1 MTAKLWKIAI
11 LLAVSTTVFSQQQ
24 SKLSGINV
32 IEIPNELRNKVGSGN
47 LIEIANEKSL
57 LSEEKGG
64 SFVYLR
70 VAIYLDQYP
79 SSEQLN
85 SFQSLGI
92 LCNESSWTPPLYD
105 HPYGFILA
113 EIPVNG
119 LIDAL
124 SLGFVKKI
132 DGAEQ
137 LSFPQNNESVKI
149 INADK
154 IWTHGWM
161 GEGVKVGILDS
172 GLDTDPLNPDLPST
186 IIKKDYSSYPTI
198 DDDVEN
204 HVTGHGTH
212 VTGSVLGRGT
222 LSVNNIGN
230 GGNPYQGVAPSANL
244 VFLKIGNDFN
254 AGASTYNM
262 TCALDAAVNI
272 YNVDVIS
279 MSYGLWDAYHD
290 GSSLLDQKVDWC
302 YSQGVP
308 VFLAA
313 GNDGSSARHYSGL
326 VAGNDSSDFIKV
338 NVVGAVA
345 NSSYLY
351 FNLVWQD
358 GLGVNNNLNYK
369 YYDETFQEISNV
381 YNFSQTEST
390 KGTESRYSK
399 SVFKLPAGNS
409 VYYLRIINYSP
420 NSQPFH
426 IYEKENNGKVSFDD
440 PDPFY
445 TILSPAT
452 ATYGFCVGAFTSREE
467 WVNYN
472 GSFYSSNEIQNEIAS
487 YSSRGPR
494 IDELQKPDILAPGS
508 AIISIRD
515 RDVLVSPNR
524 YWIDNDGNPGGDANY
539 YVMEGTSMAAP
550 QCAGAAALFLNKV
563 PDASP
568 SEVYDAIREYASLD
582 QFTGTVP
589 NSTYG
594 YGKLDIF
601 AAINSTSPLPVE
613 LKSFSA
619 VISDGIIVLSW
630 RTETEL
636 NNYGFQIERLQN
648 YNIEI
653 LPNWETI
660 GFVKGYGNSISPRDY
675 SFTDD
680 LTLTPD
686 LTHTLRYRL
695 KQIDNNGD
703 FEYSKIIEVDLGSPG
718 KFELSQN
725 YPNPFNPVT
734 TIRFSIPASPN
745 PSQGGASVKLIV
757 YNLLGEEVAVLV
769 NQALEAGVHT
779 VNFSVESVRAGLQ
792 SGVYIYKLESN
803 GFVQSKKMTLLK

>member
-1 MTAKLWKIAI
+1 MMIRLKKCVVLFLISSSIFA
-11 LLAVSTTVFSQQQ
+11 QQQ
-24 SKLSGINV
+24 FKLTVNDIIQIPQEFKSKIVSGDLIKIV
-32 IEIPNELRNKVGSGN
+32 SEKQLQLKSDPVGITSN
-47 LIEIANEKSL
+47 NT
-57 LSEEKGG
+57 
-64 SFVYLR
+64 VR
-70 VAIYLDQYP
+70 VALYLNQYP
-79 SSEQLN
+79 SAEQFN
-85 SFQSLGI
+85 SFQSLG
-92 LCNESSWTPPLYD
+92 LVCDENSWTPPLYD

-113 EIPVNG
+113 ELPVNK

-132 DGAEQ
+132 DEAEQ
-137 LSFPQNNESVKI
+137 LSYPQNNESDRI
-149 INADK
+149 INADELWAQG
-154 IWTHGWM
+154 WT

-186 IIKKDYSSYPTI
+186 IIKKDYSSYPTL

-222 LSVNNIGN
+222 LSVDNIGN
-230 GGNPYQGVAPSANL
+230 GGNSYKGVAPSANL

-262 TCALDAAVNI
+262 ICALDAAVNI
-272 YNVDVIS
+272 YDVNVIS

-313 GNDGSSARHYSGL
+313 GNDGSSARHYSGI
-326 VAGNDSSDFIKV
+326 VAGYDSTDFIKV
-338 NVVGAVA
+338 NVIGAVA

-369 YYDETFQEISNV
+369 YYDETFQEITNV
-381 YNFSQTEST
+381 YNFSQTESS

-399 SVFKLPAGNS
+399 SVFKLPAGNG

-420 NSQPFH
+420 NSQLFH
-426 IYEKENNGKVSFDD
+426 LYEKENNGKVKFDN
-440 PDPFY
+440 PDPSY
-445 TILSPAT
+445 TIVSPST

-472 GSFYSSNEIQNEIAS
+472 GSVYSNNEVQNEIAS

-494 IDELQKPDILAPGS
+494 IDGLQKPDILAPGS

-515 RDVLVSPNR
+515 RDVLTTPDL
-524 YWIDNDGNPGGDANY
+524 YWIDNDGNTVGDANY
-539 YVMEGTSMAAP
+539 YVMQGTSMAAP
-550 QCAGAAALFLNKV
+550 QCAGAAALFLSKY

-568 SEVYDAIREYASLD
+568 LDVYNALKSNATKD

-594 YGKLDIF
+594 YGKLDIY
-601 AAINSTSPLPVE
+601 AAVSSGSFFPVE
-613 LKSFSA
+613 LTSFSA
-619 VISDGIIVLSW
+619 NISGSNVNLQW
-630 RTETEL
+630 NTATEI
-636 NNYGFQIERLQN
+636 NNYGFEVQRSSKTD
-648 YNIEI
+648 
-653 LPNWETI
+653 NWEVI
-660 GFVKGYGNSISPRDY
+660 GFVEGHGNSNSPKNY

-680 LTLTPD
+680 KVVASGKYL
-686 LTHTLRYRL
+686 YRL
-695 KQIDNNGD
+695 KQIDNDGSFEFSKTVEID
-703 FEYSKIIEVDLGSPG
+703 FSVPMEIN
-718 KFELSQN
+718 LSQN
-725 YPNPFNPVT
+725 YPNPFNPST
-734 TIRFSIPASPN
+734 TISFSLLESGNVSLKIFN
-745 PSQGGASVKLIV
+745 P
-757 YNLLGEEVAVLV
+757 LGEEVATLV
-769 NQALEAGVHT
+769 NGYTEAGLHT
-779 VNFSVESVRAGLQ
+779 VNFNAGNLPAGRQ
-792 SGVYIYKLESN
+792 GLPSGMYIYQLNTDGS
-803 GFVQSKKMTLLK
+803 SLTKKMLFMK